1 MIIIRVKLGLFEFS
15 EFFER
20 EICLYRINI
29 AFCSMFFFF
38 FLQIGSV
45 RLEKLMLLERGG
57 TLLFVS

>member
-29 AFCSMFFFF
+29 AFCS
-38 FLQIGSV
+38 II
-45 RLEKLMLLERGG
+45 
-57 TLLFVS
+57 